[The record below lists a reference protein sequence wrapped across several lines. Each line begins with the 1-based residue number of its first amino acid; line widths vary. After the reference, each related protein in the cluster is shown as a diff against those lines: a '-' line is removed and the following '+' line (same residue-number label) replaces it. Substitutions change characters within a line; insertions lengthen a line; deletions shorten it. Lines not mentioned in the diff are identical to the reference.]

1 MGIIQV
7 RCLCDSSSSNIC
19 DSLRSINR
27 IINAKIPH
35 VEGVRKL
42 LLLPRQAVRE
52 R

>member
-1 MGIIQV
+1 MEIIQV
-7 RCLCDSSSSNIC
+7 DASVTSSSSNVC
-19 DSLRSINR
+19 DSLRSING

-42 LLLPRQAVRE
+42 LLFSRKAGRE